1 MFTPRLTKPG
11 SRPVADGTVRDVEG
25 RSSEFVLA
33 ETGGSS
39 VELLRAKLATSFSV
53 SGSGRSRPV
62 RARRTWLDTFDW
74 RLYKAG
80 LTLHQVTAGRS
91 SQLILTGL
99 DGEQVTAPVD
109 RPATLRWPALATRL
123 PAGALRDSLI
133 SVTGNRALLPV
144 VTAASQASDLR
155 LLNGDEK
162 TVARLSI
169 DALTVS
175 HPAASTHRAPGT
187 APSKPSAQSAQPARS
202 GAHGVLAAR
211 LTVHEVRGYPSAARR
226 ARRLLAGTDGVSVT
240 RQTALDAALAA
251 NGRHALDYT
260 GKVDVNLRARMPGRA
275 AVQLILLQQLDTL
288 EANADGVLQDI
299 DTEFLHDLRIAVRRT
314 RTALKLLGDV
324 LPGDL
329 ALRFAPEFRWL
340 GDLTTPLRDLDVQL
354 EELPSMAAGLFAA
367 GPADLEPF
375 RAYLVRRRAA
385 ERRALNRGLRSDRFA
400 TVLGDWRKALTV
412 PRAGRRSPAGPR
424 AGDLAA
430 DRTRRAYDKVIKLGA
445 AITDDSPAESLHTLR
460 KRCKELRYVLEFFAS
475 LHDPAA
481 QRAMVG
487 DLKRLQDCL
496 GEFQDC
502 EVQQHEIQALAAA
515 MLSGQA
521 APASTLLAMGEIAG
535 QLGRRQRQARTEFAD
550 RFTAFAG
557 TTSRRRLAALVSPS
571 AANPP
576 AANSEP
582 ASPEPATPRTRP

>member
-1 MFTPRLTKPG
+1 
-11 SRPVADGTVRDVEG
+11 
-25 RSSEFVLA
+25 
-33 ETGGSS
+33 
-39 VELLRAKLATSFSV
+39 
-53 SGSGRSRPV
+53 
-62 RARRTWLDTFDW
+62 
-74 RLYKAG
+74 
-80 LTLHQVTAGRS
+80 
-91 SQLILTGL
+91 
-99 DGEQVTAPVD
+99 
-109 RPATLRWPALATRL
+109 
-123 PAGALRDSLI
+123 
-133 SVTGNRALLPV
+133 
-144 VTAASQASDLR
+144 
-155 LLNGDEK
+155 
-162 TVARLSI
+162 
-169 DALTVS
+169 
-175 HPAASTHRAPGT
+175 
-187 APSKPSAQSAQPARS
+187 
-202 GAHGVLAAR
+202 
-211 LTVHEVRGYPSAARR
+211 
-226 ARRLLAGTDGVSVT
+226 
-240 RQTALDAALAA
+240 
-251 NGRHALDYT
+251 
-260 GKVDVNLRARMPGRA
+260 MPGRA

-445 AITDDSPAESLHTLR
+445 AITDDSPAESLHNLR

-481 QRAMVG
+481 QRAIVS

-515 MLSGQA
+515 MLSRQA

-535 QLGRRQRQARTEFAD
+535 QLGRRQRQTRTEFAG
-550 RFTAFAG
+550 RFTEFAG
-557 TTSRRRLAALVSPS
+557 TTSRRRLAALVSPP
-571 AANPP
+571 AANP
-576 AANSEP
+576 EP
-582 ASPEPATPRTRP
+582 ASLEPANPAPATPRTRP

>member
-1 MFTPRLTKPG
+1 
-11 SRPVADGTVRDVEG
+11 
-25 RSSEFVLA
+25 
-33 ETGGSS
+33 
-39 VELLRAKLATSFSV
+39 
-53 SGSGRSRPV
+53 
-62 RARRTWLDTFDW
+62 
-74 RLYKAG
+74 
-80 LTLHQVTAGRS
+80 
-91 SQLILTGL
+91 
-99 DGEQVTAPVD
+99 
-109 RPATLRWPALATRL
+109 
-123 PAGALRDSLI
+123 
-133 SVTGNRALLPV
+133 
-144 VTAASQASDLR
+144 
-155 LLNGDEK
+155 
-162 TVARLSI
+162 
-169 DALTVS
+169 
-175 HPAASTHRAPGT
+175 
-187 APSKPSAQSAQPARS
+187 
-202 GAHGVLAAR
+202 
-211 LTVHEVRGYPSAARR
+211 
-226 ARRLLAGTDGVSVT
+226 
-240 RQTALDAALAA
+240 
-251 NGRHALDYT
+251 
-260 GKVDVNLRARMPGRA
+260 MPGRA

-288 EANADGVLQDI
+288 EANADGVLHDI

-314 RTALKLLGDV
+314 RTGLKLLGDV

-329 ALRFAPEFRWL
+329 ALRFASEFRWL

-430 DRTRRAYDKVIKLGA
+430 DRTRRAYDKVIKIGA

-515 MLSGQA
+515 MLSQQA
-521 APASTLLAMGEIAG
+521 PPASTLLAMGEIAG
-535 QLGRRQRQARTEFAD
+535 QLGRRQRQARTEFAG

-557 TTSRRRLAALVSPS
+557 TTSRRRLAALVSP
-571 AANPP
+571 P
-576 AANSEP
+576 AAKPEP
-582 ASPEPATPRTRP
+582 ASPEPANPEPATPRTRA

>member
-1 MFTPRLTKPG
+1 
-11 SRPVADGTVRDVEG
+11 VEG

-39 VELLRAKLATSFSV
+39 VELLRAKLATSFAV
-53 SGSGRSRPV
+53 SGSGHSRPV

-80 LTLHQVTAGRS
+80 LTLHQVTVGRS

-144 VTAASQASDLR
+144 VTAASQASELR

-187 APSKPSAQSAQPARS
+187 APSKPGAQPAHSGPAHS
-202 GAHGVLAAR
+202 GAHGVLPAR

-240 RQTALDAALAA
+240 RQTALDAALAV

-260 GKVDVNLRARMPGRA
+260 GKVDVKLRASMPGRA

-329 ALRFAPEFRWL
+329 ALRYAPEFRWL

-424 AGDLAA
+424 TGDLAA

-481 QRAMVG
+481 QRDMVG

-515 MLSGQA
+515 MLSRQA

-550 RFTAFAG
+550 RFTGFAG
-557 TTSRRRLAALVSPS
+557 TTSRRRLAALVSPP

-576 AANSEP
+576 AADSEP

>member
-1 MFTPRLTKPG
+1 M
-11 SRPVADGTVRDVEG
+11 
-25 RSSEFVLA
+25 
-33 ETGGSS
+33 
-39 VELLRAKLATSFSV
+39 
-53 SGSGRSRPV
+53 
-62 RARRTWLDTFDW
+62 
-74 RLYKAG
+74 
-80 LTLHQVTAGRS
+80 
-91 SQLILTGL
+91 
-99 DGEQVTAPVD
+99 
-109 RPATLRWPALATRL
+109 
-123 PAGALRDSLI
+123 
-133 SVTGNRALLPV
+133 

-169 DALTVS
+169 EALTVS
-175 HPAASTHRAPGT
+175 RPAVRTHDAPGT
-187 APSKPSAQSAQPARS
+187 THSTQGAQRGQ
-202 GAHGVLAAR
+202 GANGVLPTR
-211 LTVHEVRGYPSAARR
+211 LTIHEVRGYPSAARR

-260 GKVDVNLRARMPGRA
+260 GKVDVRLRASMPGRA
-275 AVQLILLQQLDTL
+275 AVRLILLQQLDTL
-288 EANADGVLQDI
+288 EANADGVLHDI

-314 RTALKLLGDV
+314 RSALKLLGDV

-329 ALRFAPEFRWL
+329 TLRFASEFRWL

-354 EELPSMAAGLFAA
+354 EELPSMAAGLVAA

-375 RAYLVRRRAA
+375 RAYLIRRRAA

-412 PRAGRRSPAGPR
+412 PQAGRRRPAGPR
-424 AGDLAA
+424 AADLAA
-430 DRTRRAYDKVIKLGA
+430 DRTGRAYDKVIKVGA

-515 MLSGQA
+515 MLSRQA

-535 QLGRRQRQARTEFAD
+535 QLGRRQRQARTEFAS
-550 RFTAFAG
+550 RFTALAG
-557 TTSRRRLAALVSPS
+557 SAGRRRLAALVPS
-571 AANPP
+571 P
-576 AANSEP
+576 AAAP
-582 ASPEPATPRTRP
+582 AGRHPEPAATSGRTRPRTRS

>member
-1 MFTPRLTKPG
+1 
-11 SRPVADGTVRDVEG
+11 VES
-25 RSSEFVLA
+25 RSSEFVLTESGEPSLRRVRA
-33 ETGGSS
+33 E
-39 VELLRAKLATSFSV
+39 LAKAFAISA
-53 SGSGRSRPV
+53 SGSSRPV

-74 RLYKAG
+74 RLYRAG
-80 LTLHQVTAGRS
+80 LTLHQVTAGGG

-99 DGEQVTAPVD
+99 DGEQVMAPVGQ
-109 RPATLRWPALATRL
+109 PATLRWPARPARL
-123 PAGALRDSLI
+123 PAGALRDCLI
-133 SVTGNRALLPV
+133 SVAGHRALLPL
-144 VTAASQASDLR
+144 VTAASQTSDLR

-175 HPAASTHRAPGT
+175 HPAASPHAASG
-187 APSKPSAQSAQPARS
+187 KPHSSHSSHSSHSAHSPHKAD
-202 GAHGVLAAR
+202 GVLPAR
-211 LTVHEVRGYPSAARR
+211 LTVHQVRGYPSAARR

-260 GKVDVNLRARMPGRA
+260 GKVDVKLRASQPGRA
-275 AVQLILLQQLDTL
+275 AVQLLLLQQLDTL
-288 EANADGVLQDI
+288 EANADGVLHDI

-314 RTALKLLGDV
+314 RTGLKLLGDV

-354 EELPSMAAGLFAA
+354 EGLPSMAAGLVAA
-367 GPADLEPF
+367 GLGDLEPF
-375 RAYLVRRRAA
+375 RVYLVRRRAA

-424 AGDLAA
+424 TADLAA
-430 DRTRRAYDKVIKLGA
+430 DRTRRAYGKVIKLGG

-460 KRCKELRYVLEFFAS
+460 KRCKELRYLLEFFAS

-515 MLSGQA
+515 MLSRQA

-535 QLGRRQRQARTEFAD
+535 GLGQRQRQARTEFASH
-550 RFTAFAG
+550 FTAFAG
-557 TTSRRRLAALVSPS
+557 ITSRRRLAALVTPAAATAPS
-571 AANPP
+571 AAATAPS
-576 AANSEP
+576 AAAQS
-582 ASPEPATPRTRP
+582 AAPEAARPRTRA

>member
-1 MFTPRLTKPG
+1 
-11 SRPVADGTVRDVEG
+11 VDGTVRDVEG
-25 RSSEFVLA
+25 RSSEFVLTEPGGPALQRVHA
-33 ETGGSS
+33 ELAKSFAVSVVSMSS
-39 VELLRAKLATSFSV
+39 PGRPARAQ
-53 SGSGRSRPV
+53 
-62 RARRTWLDTFDW
+62 RTWLDTFDW

-80 LTLHQVTAGRS
+80 LTLHQVTAGGS
-91 SQLILTGL
+91 SQLILTGP

-109 RPATLRWPALATRL
+109 RPATAGWPALATRL
-123 PAGALRDSLI
+123 PAGALRDCLI
-133 SVTGNRALLPV
+133 PVTANRALLPV

-175 HPAASTHRAPGT
+175 HPADNAS
-187 APSKPSAQSAQPARS
+187 
-202 GAHGVLAAR
+202 GVLPAR

-240 RQTALDAALAA
+240 RQTALDAVLAA

-260 GKVDVNLRARMPGRA
+260 GKVDVRLRASMPGRT
-275 AVQLILLQQLDTL
+275 AVQLLLLQQLDTL
-288 EANADGVLQDI
+288 EANADGVLHDI

-314 RTALKLLGDV
+314 RSALKLLGDV
-324 LPGDL
+324 LPGEVT
-329 ALRFAPEFRWL
+329 LRFASEFRWL

-354 EELPSMAAGLFAA
+354 EELPSIAAGLVAA

-375 RAYLVRRRAA
+375 RVYLVRRRAA

-412 PRAGRRSPAGPR
+412 PRAGRRRPPGPQ
-424 AGDLAA
+424 AADLAA
-430 DRTRRAYDKVIKLGA
+430 DRTRRAYGKVIKLGA
-445 AITDDSPAESLHTLR
+445 AITGDSPADSLHTLR

-475 LHDPAA
+475 LHDPAT
-481 QRAMVG
+481 QRALVG

-515 MLSGQA
+515 MLSRQA
-521 APASTLLAMGEIAG
+521 APASTLLAMGEITG
-535 QLGRRQRQARTEFAD
+535 QLGRRQRQARTEFAS

-557 TTSRRRLAALVSPS
+557 GTSRRRLAALVP
-571 AANPP
+571 PP
-576 AANSEP
+576 ATSL
-582 ASPEPATPRTRP
+582 RTRA

>member
-1 MFTPRLTKPG
+1 M
-11 SRPVADGTVRDVEG
+11 
-25 RSSEFVLA
+25 LA

-187 APSKPSAQSAQPARS
+187 APSKPGTPSKPGIRSAPSKPSAQGAQPARS
-202 GAHGVLAAR
+202 GAHGVLPAR

-260 GKVDVNLRARMPGRA
+260 GKVDVKLRASMPGRA

-329 ALRFAPEFRWL
+329 ALRYAPEFRWL

-481 QRAMVG
+481 QRDMVG

-515 MLSGQA
+515 MLSRQA

-550 RFTAFAG
+550 RFTGFAG
-557 TTSRRRLAALVSPS
+557 TTSRRRLAALVSPP
-571 AANPP
+571 AANP
-576 AANSEP
+576 EP
-582 ASPEPATPRTRP
+582 ANPEPANPAPATPRTRP

>member
-1 MFTPRLTKPG
+1 
-11 SRPVADGTVRDVEG
+11 VEG

-39 VELLRAKLATSFSV
+39 LELLRAKLATSFAVSV
-53 SGSGRSRPV
+53 SGHSRPV

-91 SQLILTGL
+91 SQLILTGPG
-99 DGEQVTAPVD
+99 GEQVTAPVD

-123 PAGALRDSLI
+123 PAGALRDSII

-144 VTAASQASDLR
+144 VTAASRASDLR
-155 LLNGDEK
+155 LLNEDDK

-175 HPAASTHRAPGT
+175 HPAASTHSAPGS
-187 APSKPSAQSAQPARS
+187 AYSKPGAQSAHGIQPDHS
-202 GAHGVLAAR
+202 SAHGVLPAR

-226 ARRLLAGTDGVSVT
+226 VRRLLAGTDGVSVT

-260 GKVDVNLRARMPGRA
+260 GKVDVKLRASMPGRA

-288 EANADGVLQDI
+288 EANADGVLHDI

-314 RTALKLLGDV
+314 RTGLKLLGDV
-324 LPGDL
+324 LPGEL
-329 ALRFAPEFRWL
+329 ALRFASEFRWL

-367 GPADLEPF
+367 DRADLEPF
-375 RAYLVRRRAA
+375 RVYLIRRRAA

-412 PRAGRRSPAGPR
+412 PRAGRRRPAGPR
-424 AGDLAA
+424 AADLAA
-430 DRTRRAYDKVIKLGA
+430 DRTRRAHDKVIKLGA

-502 EVQQHEIQALAAA
+502 EVQRHEIQALAAA
-515 MLSGQA
+515 MLSQQA

-535 QLGRRQRQARTEFAD
+535 QLGRRQRQARTEFAG
-550 RFTAFAG
+550 RFTGFAG
-557 TTSRRRLAALVSPS
+557 TTSRRRLAALVP
-571 AANPP
+571 PP
-576 AANSEP
+576 AANPEP
-582 ASPEPATPRTRP
+582 ANPEPATPRTRA

>member
-1 MFTPRLTKPG
+1 
-11 SRPVADGTVRDVEG
+11 VEG

-39 VELLRAKLATSFSV
+39 LKLLRAKLATSFAGSV
-53 SGSGRSRPV
+53 SGQSRPA

-80 LTLHQVTAGRS
+80 LTLYQVTAGGR
-91 SQLILTGL
+91 SQLILTGP

-109 RPATLRWPALATRL
+109 RPATPRWPAPATRL
-123 PAGALRDSLI
+123 PAGALRDRVGA
-133 SVTGNRALLPV
+133 VTGNRALLPV

-169 DALTVS
+169 EALTVS
-175 HPAASTHRAPGT
+175 RPAVRTYDSPSTTHSTQGAQSTRGT
-187 APSKPSAQSAQPARS
+187 QSAQ
-202 GAHGVLAAR
+202 GANGALPTR
-211 LTVHEVRGYPSAARR
+211 LTIHEVRGYPSAARR

-251 NGRHALDYT
+251 NDRHALDYT
-260 GKVDVNLRARMPGRA
+260 GKVDVKLRASMPGRA
-275 AVQLILLQQLDTL
+275 AVRLILLQQLDTL
-288 EANADGVLQDI
+288 EANVDGVLHDI

-314 RTALKLLGDV
+314 RSALKLLGDV

-329 ALRFAPEFRWL
+329 TLRFAAEFRWL
-340 GDLTTPLRDLDVQL
+340 GDLTTPVRDLDVQL
-354 EELPSMAAGLFAA
+354 EELPSMAAGLVAA

-375 RAYLVRRRAA
+375 RVYLVRRRAA

-400 TVLGDWRKALTV
+400 TVLGEWRKALTV

-424 AGDLAA
+424 AADLAA
-430 DRTRRAYDKVIKLGA
+430 DRTGRAYAKVIKVGA

-515 MLSGQA
+515 MLSQQA

-535 QLGRRQRQARTEFAD
+535 QLGRRQRQARTEFAS
-550 RFTAFAG
+550 RFTALAG
-557 TTSRRRLAALVSPS
+557 SAGRQRLAALVPL
-571 AANPP
+571 P
-576 AANSEP
+576 AATPEPAATSEP
-582 ASPEPATPRTRP
+582 AAAPEPAATSERSRPRTRS

>member
-1 MFTPRLTKPG
+1 M
-11 SRPVADGTVRDVEG
+11 
-25 RSSEFVLA
+25 LA

-175 HPAASTHRAPGT
+175 HPAASTHRPPGT
-187 APSKPSAQSAQPARS
+187 APSKPGTPSKPGIRSAPSKPSAQGAQPARS
-202 GAHGVLAAR
+202 GAHGVLPAR

-260 GKVDVNLRARMPGRA
+260 GKVDVKLRASMPGRA

-329 ALRFAPEFRWL
+329 ALRYAPEFRWL

-481 QRAMVG
+481 QRDMVG

-502 EVQQHEIQALAAA
+502 EVQQHEIRALAAA
-515 MLSGQA
+515 MLSRQA

-550 RFTAFAG
+550 RFTGFAG
-557 TTSRRRLAALVSPS
+557 TTSRRRVAALVSPP

-576 AANSEP
+576 AANPEP
-582 ASPEPATPRTRP
+582 ANPAPATPRTRP